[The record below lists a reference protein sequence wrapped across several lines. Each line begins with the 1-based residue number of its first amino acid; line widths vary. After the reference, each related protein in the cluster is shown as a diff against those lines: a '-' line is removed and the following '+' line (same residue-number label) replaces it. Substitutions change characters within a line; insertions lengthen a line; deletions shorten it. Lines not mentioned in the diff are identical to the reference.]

1 MKIFFLIMII
11 FSLALLYC
19 CTDLTVNAQSDLE
32 TTKHRNII
40 IELDN
45 GLETNARLNLPASSD
60 GPFPGVL
67 LVHGSGPLDMNE
79 TTGVIRIDNDTGS
92 ITYPSSRP
100 YFEIAQYL
108 SERGFAV
115 LQYNKRGIGESFTV
129 LDSNV
134 WGMPQFKI

>member
-1 MKIFFLIMII
+1 MSLKISIVLSVFALFFLCCGIT
-11 FSLALLYC
+11 LALTSY
-19 CTDLTVNAQSDLE
+19 AQSDSQ
-32 TTKHRNII
+32 TTKHRNMV

-45 GLETNARLNLPASSD
+45 GLETNARLNLPASGD

-92 ITYPSSRP
+92 IIYPSSRP

-115 LQYNKRGIGESFTV
+115 LQYDKRGIGENFT
-129 LDSNV
+129 
-134 WGMPQFKI
+134 GTG

>member
-1 MKIFFLIMII
+1 MKIIFLIMII

-60 GPFPGVL
+60 GPL
-67 LVHGSGPLDMNE
+67 S
-79 TTGVIRIDNDTGS
+79 RR
-92 ITYPSSRP
+92 SS
-100 YFEIAQYL
+100 
-108 SERGFAV
+108 
-115 LQYNKRGIGESFTV
+115 
-129 LDSNV
+129 
-134 WGMPQFKI
+134 